1 LLDALRILLSVLRKT
16 GVATAILIL
25 PCSGVAYAATWQSAI
40 VLPSTVEYDS
50 NPVLA
55 TSNVKGATRTII
67 APDYTLVG
75 TSDRDQWTFGL
86 GVNLVRSSDTS
97 VVSDREDP
105 NMKLGWQRETETGG
119 FGLKAQYVE
128 SSTLSTEVQQTG
140 VIAPD
145 ATQKLALIGGNW
157 STALSERTTLVN
169 ETDYTHVTYD
179 INTLTNYD
187 ELSNLLSLNYTW
199 SERVELF
206 TRFGAKRYEPEQGSG
221 VASSNSYTPTAGLN
235 FEISEGLKGSVYA
248 GLNQVSGTN
257 SGPTGQGGLSL
268 SYTGERVETSID
280 ASRSTV
286 ASGEGGFV
294 ESDSLSGIWSYAVAD
309 TSRLGF
315 DTSWQKTKGLAPN
328 TLRNVGAWFSQELS
342 PFWLAR
348 LSFTYKE
355 RQQDNLPDATE
366 NVVGLTLTYSHPDF

>member
-1 LLDALRILLSVLRKT
+1 MLRKT
-16 GVATAILIL
+16 GIATAILIS

-40 VLPSTVEYDS
+40 VVPSTVEYDS

-55 TSNVKGATRTII
+55 TSNEKGVTRTII

-75 TSDRDQWTFGL
+75 TSDRDQWNFGL

-97 VVSDREDP
+97 IVSDREDP
-105 NMKLGWQRETETGG
+105 DLKLGWQRETETGG

-128 SSTLSTEVQQTG
+128 SSTLSTAVQETG

-145 ATQKLALIGGNW
+145 GTQKLALVGGNW
-157 STALSERTTLVN
+157 STALSERTALVN

-179 INTLTNYD
+179 INTLTNYNQ
-187 ELSNLLSLNYTW
+187 LSNLLSLNYKW

-206 TRFGAKRYEPEQGSG
+206 TRFEAKRYEPEQGST
-221 VASSNSYTPTAGLN
+221 VASSNSYTPTVGLN
-235 FEISEGLKGSVYA
+235 YEISERFKGSIYA
-248 GLNQVSGTN
+248 GVNQVSGSN
-257 SGPTGQGGLSL
+257 SGPTGQGGVSL
-268 SYTGERVETSID
+268 HYTGERVDTSID

-286 ASGEGGFV
+286 ASGDGGFV
-294 ESDSLSGIWSYAVAD
+294 EADNLSGLWSYALDD
-309 TSRLGF
+309 TSRVGF

-328 TLRNVGAWFSQELS
+328 TLRHVGAWFSQELS

-355 RQQDNLPDATE
+355 RQQDGLPDATA